1 MNSIVMALIGQGF
14 SHAESDPLGIP
25 LLSER
30 LPENKYSVSQ
40 EHKNALPLFASKYYT
55 AKAPAKSGV
64 RIGVLVRLSA
74 TYDAPCVFF
83 YVVNLVLHF
92 SSVADIIRGAH
103 KVMVGWMGASSEAP
117 VSDNAGYANPVQ
129 STTSKI
135 GVFGGGYKHQLSEA
149 ATMAT
154 TLATTQTKFTWL
166 FLGTPKG
173 QACPPVVIRVAADTE
188 DEARQW
194 YPRWDLT
201 FAAKIRSE
209 CSLLQYRNGTFELNI
224 NGLEVRHA

>member
-1 MNSIVMALIGQGF
+1 MNSMFMALVGQDR
-14 SHAESDPLGIP
+14 SHVENDLSGIP
-25 LLSER
+25 SLSDWM
-30 LPENKYSVSQ
+30 PGNKRPVIQYQ
-40 EHKNALPLFASKYYT
+40 KNDLPLFANQYYT

-64 RIGVLVRLSA
+64 RICTLVNSSA
-74 TYDAPCVFF
+74 TIDANSVFF
-83 YVVNLVLHF
+83 YVVTPVPPH
-92 SSVADIIRGAH
+92 SAAQIRAESMVALAGQPS
-103 KVMVGWMGASSEAP
+103 GWPVFDEAG
-117 VSDNAGYANPVQ
+117 SANPV
-129 STTSKI
+129 SVTTNHEICTS
-135 GVFGGGYKHQLSEA
+135 GGEPKNSSEA

-173 QACPPVVIRVAADTE
+173 QTCTPVIIRVAADTE

-209 CSLLQYRNGTFELNI
+209 CSLYQHRNGTFELNI
-224 NGLEVRHA
+224 NGLEVPHA